1 MKHLAVFPSNVVAR
15 WIDAELLERERGLI
29 REAPRAAVSR
39 YSDMRIGRRQCGSTT
54 SGLRYRP
61 FEGLF
66 ALRFQRVW

>member
-29 REAPRAAVSR
+29 REPPRAAVSR
-39 YSDMRIGRRQCGSTT
+39 YSDMRIGRRQSGASG
-54 SGLRYRP
+54 GLRYRP

-66 ALRFQRVW
+66 ALRFPRMW

>member
-39 YSDMRIGRRQCGSTT
+39 YSDMRIGRRPSGSP
-54 SGLRYRP
+54 SRLRYRP
-61 FEGLF
+61 FERLF
-66 ALRFQRVW
+66 ALRLQRVW